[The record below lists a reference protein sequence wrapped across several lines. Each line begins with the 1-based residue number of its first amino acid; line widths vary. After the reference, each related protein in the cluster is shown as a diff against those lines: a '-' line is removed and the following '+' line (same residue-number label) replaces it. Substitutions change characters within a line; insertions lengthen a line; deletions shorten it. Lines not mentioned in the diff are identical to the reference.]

1 MMAMIYF
8 CALIF
13 IFLWSMGLL
22 RKGLMALASSRIEK
36 SLLLF
41 TDHPLK
47 AFLVSIVFTGVLQSS
62 SAFMVIVIGFVST
75 GILTFKKSIP
85 MILGTNIGST
95 FTTEFIAIKMDV
107 FMWVLIVTGLL
118 CIIFGQKSFKYAGK
132 SIFGLGMIF
141 FCIQGFSKIA
151 GMMTSQPETMRF
163 LEMMQHSDWTSLL
176 SGMIFTAIVHSS
188 SVCIGILMGFMN
200 EGTVALQEGISF
212 VLGSNIG
219 TCITAVMAA
228 ISGGYAARQT
238 AYAHVVFNV
247 LGVLLC
253 LPFLTLITQIVEL
266 LARGPAQQIAHFSL
280 LFNVASSI
288 LFFPFIRSFH
298 VLILFLLPDQTK

>member
-1 MMAMIYF
+1 MIALIYF

-22 RKGLMALASSRIEK
+22 RRGLIALTSSHIEK
-36 SLLLF
+36 SLLVF

-95 FTTEFIAIKMDV
+95 FTTEFIAIEMDV
-107 FMWVLIVTGLL
+107 FMWVLIATGLL
-118 CIIFGQKSFKYAGK
+118 LIIFGQRPFKHAGK

-151 GMMTSQPETMRF
+151 GMMTSQPEMMKF
-163 LEMMQHSDWTSLL
+163 LEMMEHSNWTALL
-176 SGMIFTAIVHSS
+176 LGTIFTAIVHSS

-219 TCITAVMAA
+219 TCITAVMAS

-247 LGVLLC
+247 IGVLLC
-253 LPFLTLITQIVEL
+253 LPFLTMITEFVEL
-266 LARGPAQQIAHFSL
+266 LESSPAQQIAHFSL
-280 LFNVASSI
+280 LFNTVSSL
-288 LFFPFIRSFH
+288 LFFPFLHPFYS
-298 VLILFLLPDQTK
+298 LILFLLPNQTK

>member
-1 MMAMIYF
+1 MMAIIYF

-41 TDHPLK
+41 TDHPVK
-47 AFLVSIVFTGVLQSS
+47 AFLVSIIFTGILQSS

-75 GILTFKKSIP
+75 GILSFKKSIP

-107 FMWVLIVTGLL
+107 FMWVLILVGLICMIL
-118 CIIFGQKSFKYAGK
+118 GRKSFRHAGK

-151 GMMTSQPETMRF
+151 GMMTSQPETLRF
-163 LEMMQHSDWTSLL
+163 LEMMQHSDWTALL
-176 SGMIFTAIVHSS
+176 SGTIFTAIVHSS

-200 EGTVALQEGISF
+200 EGTVGLQEGISF

-238 AYAHVVFNV
+238 AYAHVLFNV

-253 LPFLTLITQIVEL
+253 LPFLAMMTEFVAL
-266 LARGPAQQIAHFSL
+266 LANTPAQQIAHFSL
-280 LFNVASSI
+280 LFNVASSL
-288 LFFPFIRSFH
+288 LFFPFIRPFH
-298 VLILFLLPDQTK
+298 TLILCLLPNQSK

>member
-1 MMAMIYF
+1 MVAMIYF

-13 IFLWSMGLL
+13 LFLWSMGLL
-22 RKGLMALASSRIEK
+22 RKGLMALTSSRIEK

-41 TDHPLK
+41 TDHPVK

-75 GILTFKKSIP
+75 GILTFKQSIP

-107 FMWVLIVTGLL
+107 FMWVLITTGLL
-118 CIIFGQKSFKYAGK
+118 CLIFGQRAFKHAGK
-132 SIFGLGMIF
+132 SVFGLGMIF

-151 GMMTSQPETMRF
+151 GLMTSQPETLRF
-163 LEMMQHSDWTSLL
+163 LEMMQHSDWTALL
-176 SGMIFTAIVHSS
+176 SGTILTAIVHSS

-212 VLGSNIG
+212 VLGSNVG

-228 ISGGYAARQT
+228 ISGGFAARQT
-238 AYAHVVFNV
+238 AFAHVVFNV
-247 LGVLLC
+247 LGVVLC
-253 LPFLTLITQIVEL
+253 LPFLTLITQFVSL
-266 LARGPAQQIAHFSL
+266 LASSPAQQIAHFSL
-280 LFNVASSI
+280 LFNVASSL
-288 LFFPFIRSFH
+288 LFFPLIRPFH
-298 VLILFLLPDQTK
+298 AMMLLLLPNQS

>member
-1 MMAMIYF
+1 MMAIIYF

-22 RKGLMALASSRIEK
+22 RKGLMALTSSRIEK

-41 TDHPLK
+41 TDHPVK

-107 FMWVLIVTGLL
+107 FMWVLIATGLV
-118 CIIFGQKSFKYAGK
+118 CIIFGQRSFRHAGK
-132 SIFGLGMIF
+132 SLFGLGMIF

-151 GMMTSQPETMRF
+151 GMMTSQPETLRF
-163 LEMMQHSDWTSLL
+163 LEMMQHSDWTAIL
-176 SGMIFTAIVHSS
+176 SGTILTAIVHSS

-212 VLGSNIG
+212 VLGSNVG

-228 ISGGYAARQT
+228 ISGGLAARQT

-247 LGVLLC
+247 LGYYYARLSSTLLQQ
-253 LPFLTLITQIVEL
+253 FVAL
-266 LARGPAQQIAHFSL
+266 LASSPAQQIAHFSL
-280 LFNVASSI
+280 LFNVASSL
-288 LFFPFIRSFH
+288 LFFPFIRPFH
-298 VLILFLLPDQTK
+298 AIILFLLPNQT

>member
-1 MMAMIYF
+1 MVAMIYF

-13 IFLWSMGLL
+13 LFLWSMGLL
-22 RKGLMALASSRIEK
+22 RKGLMALTSSRIEK

-41 TDHPLK
+41 TDHPVK

-75 GILTFKKSIP
+75 GILTFKQSIP

-107 FMWVLIVTGLL
+107 FMWVLITTGLL
-118 CIIFGQKSFKYAGK
+118 CLIFGQRAFKHAGK

-151 GMMTSQPETMRF
+151 GLMTSQPETLRF
-163 LEMMQHSDWTSLL
+163 LEMMQHSDWTALL
-176 SGMIFTAIVHSS
+176 SGTILTAIVHSS

-212 VLGSNIG
+212 VLGSNVG

-228 ISGGYAARQT
+228 ISGGFAARQT

-247 LGVLLC
+247 LGVVLC
-253 LPFLTLITQIVEL
+253 LPFLTLITQFVSL
-266 LARGPAQQIAHFSL
+266 LVSSPAQQIAHFSL
-280 LFNVASSI
+280 LFNVASSL
-288 LFFPFIRSFH
+288 LFFPLIRPFH
-298 VLILFLLPDQTK
+298 AMMLLLLPNQS

>member
-1 MMAMIYF
+1 MMALITF

-13 IFLWSMGLL
+13 VFLWSMGLL
-22 RKGLMALASSRIEK
+22 RKGLLALASSRIER

-47 AFLVSIVFTGVLQSS
+47 SFLVSIVFTGVLQSS

-107 FMWVLIVTGLL
+107 FMWILIGTGLL
-118 CIIFGQKSFKYAGK
+118 CIFFGQRSFRQAGK

-151 GMMTSQPETMRF
+151 GLMTNQSETMHF
-163 LEMMQHSDWTSLL
+163 LEMLQHSEWTSLL
-176 SGMIFTAIVHSS
+176 SGTILTAIVHSS

-212 VLGSNIG
+212 VLGSNVG

-228 ISGGYAARQT
+228 ISGGFAARQT
-238 AYAHVVFNV
+238 AYAHVLFNV
-247 LGVLLC
+247 FGVVLC
-253 LPFLTLITQIVEL
+253 LPFLTFITQVVEL
-266 LARGPAQQIAHFSL
+266 LASNPAQQIAHFSL
-280 LFNVASSI
+280 LFNVVSSL
-288 LFFPFIRSFH
+288 LFFPFIRPFH
-298 VLILFLLPDQTK
+298 AFILFLVPTHTK

>member
-1 MMAMIYF
+1 MIELIYF
-8 CALIF
+8 CGLI
-13 IFLWSMGLL
+13 ILFLWSMGLL
-22 RKGLMALASSRIEK
+22 RKGLIALASSRIEQ

-62 SAFMVIVIGFVST
+62 SAFMVIVIGFVSAGT
-75 GILTFKKSIP
+75 LTFKQAIP

-107 FMWVLIVTGLL
+107 FMWVLITFGIVFF
-118 CIIFGQKSFKYAGK
+118 IFGKRQFKHIGI
-132 SIFGLGMIF
+132 SLFGLGMIF
-141 FCIQGFSKIA
+141 FCIKGFSKIA
-151 GMMTSQPETMRF
+151 SMMTNHSHSMHL
-163 LEMMQHSDWTSLL
+163 LEVMQHSEWTSLL
-176 SGMIFTAIVHSS
+176 SGTVFTAIVHSS

-200 EGTVALQEGISF
+200 EGTVALREGISF

-238 AYAHVVFNV
+238 AYAHVVFNII
-247 LGVLLC
+247 GVMLC
-253 LPFLTLITQIVEL
+253 LPFLSFLSEVVSQL
-266 LARGPAQQIAHFSL
+266 SAQPAQQIAHFSL
-280 LFNVASSI
+280 LFNAVSSL
-288 LFFPFIRSFH
+288 LFLPLIQPFHTF
-298 VLILFLLPDQTK
+298 ILFLSPNRKK